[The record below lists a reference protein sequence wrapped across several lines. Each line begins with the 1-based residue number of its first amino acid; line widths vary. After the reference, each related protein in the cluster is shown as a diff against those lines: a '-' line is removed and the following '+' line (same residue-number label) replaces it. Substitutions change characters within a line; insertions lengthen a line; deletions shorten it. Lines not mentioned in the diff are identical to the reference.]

1 MISLYILIALLT
13 LCLIFILV
21 IHIGYVKRVHRRFT
35 SINLAY
41 LLSMYTSAM
50 NSIMLEDVPSQSIA
64 AGSQT
69 ENPLVMNTIA
79 QAITDYLQ
87 IWHWALS
94 YMFTASRLPV
104 IQITMSV
111 SHQTTYLDDLGN
123 QVAYAFQV
131 TVQADGNI
139 QTFPL
144 VVSNQNVS
152 RVVGKMTYHADQLEQ
167 LINNFMSKEERSKT
181 A

>member
-13 LCLIFILV
+13 ISLV
-21 IHIGYVKRVHRRFT
+21 TVIAIHVGYVKRVHRRFT

-41 LLSMYTSAM
+41 LLSMYYTAM
-50 NSIMLEDVPSQSIA
+50 RSIAMDEVPSQSIA
-64 AGSQT
+64 AGSET
-69 ENPLVMNTIA
+69 EEPLVINTIA

-104 IQITMSV
+104 INIAMSV
-111 SHQTTYLDDLGN
+111 SHQTTYLNDLGD

-131 TVQADGNI
+131 TIHADTHV

-144 VVSNQNVS
+144 IVSNKDVS
-152 RVVGKMTYHADQLEQ
+152 QVVGKMTYHADKLEQ
-167 LINNFMSKEERSKT
+167 LVNKFMRPDQGGVT